1 MKKILIFTAGFG
13 EGHNTAARNI
23 RDALERVAPDEVSV
37 QVVDLFDR
45 CYGKLNEFLRKAYI
59 AAINRTPRVWGK
71 IYSVIDGTQFVESNM
86 VMLAKMKRSMTDLL
100 SQIEPDAIV

>member
-23 RDALERVAPDEVSV
+23 RDALELVGSDEVNV

-45 CYGKLNEFLRKAYI
+45 CYGKLNEFI
-59 AAINRTPRVWGK
+59 ALSTALSSWNRTW
-71 IYSVIDGTQFVESNM
+71 
-86 VMLAKMKRSMTDLL
+86 
-100 SQIEPDAIV
+100 